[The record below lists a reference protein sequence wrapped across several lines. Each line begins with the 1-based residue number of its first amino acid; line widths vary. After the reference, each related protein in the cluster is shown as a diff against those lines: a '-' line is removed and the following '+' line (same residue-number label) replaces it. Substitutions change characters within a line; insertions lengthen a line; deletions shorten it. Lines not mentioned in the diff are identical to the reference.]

1 MFEIR
6 IYGVSIYEVQ
16 GINRHLDF
24 IEEAEEAGNVWS
36 VAGFMR
42 AVSDNDIPN
51 DTEFRAYFVN
61 TTATEFKP
69 THVGYINS
77 PVMVDTIPS
86 CHIATRDNTTTQMLD
101 MLNLSADNTTN
112 EEIAEISKN
121 IALPYFK
128 STISELIDEDKQIEV
143 GDCVLIN
150 PKSYLQKVYDGTEN
164 AVEEKALKW
173 YEVKQIRNIDEDLN
187 HYVLSDGTA
196 LIDDDILFVIQNRLF
211 NRIHKDIIN

>member
-6 IYGVSIYEVQ
+6 IYGVLNQDVKSV
-16 GINRHLDF
+16 NKHLDF
-24 IEEAEEAGNVWS
+24 IEKAEEAGNIWS
-36 VAGFMR
+36 FTRFVND
-42 AVSDNDIPN
+42 VSDNIIPSN
-51 DTEFRAYFVN
+51 MEFRAYFVN
-61 TTATEFKP
+61 TEATEFQS
-69 THVGYINS
+69 TDLCYINE
-77 PVMVDTIPS
+77 PVFLQELPS
-86 CHIATRDNTTTQMLD
+86 DLRVTRDNTTNHLLEL
-101 MLNLSADNTTN
+101 LNLSIFDTTD

-128 STISELIDEDKQIEV
+128 YTISELIDRGEGIHH

-164 AVEEKALKW
+164 TVEEKALKW

-196 LIDDDILFVIQNRLF
+196 LIDDDILFVIQNKLF